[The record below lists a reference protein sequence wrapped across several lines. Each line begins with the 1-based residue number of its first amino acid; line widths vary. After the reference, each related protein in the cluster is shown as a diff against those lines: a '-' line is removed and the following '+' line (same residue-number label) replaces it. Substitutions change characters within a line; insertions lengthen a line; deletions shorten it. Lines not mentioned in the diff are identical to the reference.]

1 MQSFCNLTILKL
13 SIVYYYVSLVR
24 FVDVCGRDWFVDGFM
39 VMVMVGVVGGGDRV
53 DVGVG
58 FYQLAGVVEKL

>member
-1 MQSFCNLTILKL
+1 M
-13 SIVYYYVSLVR
+13 R

-39 VMVMVGVVGGGDRV
+39 VMVMVMVGVVGGGDRI